1 MRENKIIIGIVEIKT
16 YPRLLGKKLG
26 QRFEEK
32 QKKLVVDISEIRQ
45 RNSCGHS
52 KEKQKKLVVDISEIS
67 QRNSCGHSKEKQ
79 KKLVV
84 AIMKK
89 KIGTFNPNKRG
100 IPAATK

>member
-52 KEKQKKLVVDISEIS
+52 KEKQKKLVVAILK
-67 QRNSCGHSKEKQ
+67 KEK
-79 KKLVV
+79 
-84 AIMKK
+84 KK